1 MTKKEIVKTISDKIG
16 LTQLQTKEI
25 VQQTFDA
32 IVDTLVEERRIELRN
47 FGVFEVKKRAA
58 RKARNPRT
66 GERVDVAEKYVVTF
80 KPGKEMEE
88 KVRMLEL
95 AEAAKARGEAPPSN
109 APPTSSLTD
118 CPAKHVARRFLRQYS
133 MSGRTSCENSSA
145 SACCWPPPHCMSDAS
160 SRFTRPSDLSVPGSW
175 FTCPKTCG

>member
-16 LTQLQTKEI
+16 LTQLKTKEI

-88 KVRMLEL
+88 KVRMLEM
-95 AEAAKARGEAPPSN
+95 AEAAKARSEVPLSPSPLFVPPTSEAPP
-109 APPTSSLTD
+109 T
-118 CPAKHVARRFLRQYS
+118 
-133 MSGRTSCENSSA
+133 
-145 SACCWPPPHCMSDAS
+145 
-160 SRFTRPSDLSVPGSW
+160 
-175 FTCPKTCG
+175 